1 MHSARRAASS
11 SFPSPIRQ
19 SRIGKWWRENPL
31 GRDIAVILVV
41 KALVLC
47 ALWFAFFRAPVA
59 RHMTMDP
66 KAVELQV
73 AGPGKHSEA
82 PNADR

>member
-1 MHSARRAASS
+1 MSSARRA
-11 SFPSPIRQ
+11 PSPSAGLLRG
-19 SRIGKWWRENPL
+19 SRLGRWWRRSPL
-31 GRDIAVILVV
+31 ARDIVVILVV
-41 KALVLC
+41 KVLVLY

-73 AGPGKHSEA
+73 AGPRPPSEA
-82 PNADR
+82 PNAVR

>member
-1 MHSARRAASS
+1 MDPARRAA
-11 SFPSPIRQ
+11 PSASADPMRGSRLGRWWRQ
-19 SRIGKWWRENPL
+19 SPL

-47 ALWFAFFRAPVA
+47 GLWFAFFRAPVA
-59 RHMTMDP
+59 PHMRMDP

-73 AGPGKHSEA
+73 AGAGTHRET